1 MKFPKFKFDII
12 SCFGYGLQTRLL
24 IYVTCKSWR
33 KHSKTKT
40 IWRKKV
46 QYNCLKIISRFL
58 HDFKDNVSNFSKEF
72 KVGIQE
78 LFFRLN
84 FTCNQFGKSN
94 WNIKI
99 FYTQCGKVVKNTTS
113 ALFLRKSQHFF
124 PSNHC
129 FTKEITKDM
138 ISRNFL
144 CVISFHGNH
153 TVC

>member
-33 KHSKTKT
+33 KPSKTKT

-72 KVGIQE
+72 KVESQE
-78 LFFRLN
+78 LFFHLN
-84 FTCNQFGKSN
+84 FMWNQFCKSI

-99 FYTQCGKVVKNTTS
+99 CCKHSVEKSSKTRP
-113 ALFLRKSQHFF
+113 LFLRKSQHFF
-124 PSNHC
+124 RQINVLL
-129 FTKEITKDM
+129 KK
-138 ISRNFL
+138 
-144 CVISFHGNH
+144 
-153 TVC
+153 